1 MTSPASIDRI
11 HAALLVGGVATHEAP
26 IGGAFAFKSFLGGE
40 VAVDGVEPCEAQ
52 HAGLILPTLQEPAYI
67 TTDADGIHFHK
78 ALVANNNITGFARVT
93 LTPGN
98 RASVS
103 VSDRPAHLGEIV
115 AGIAAGSDLVAD
127 AVGEGE
133 ALFKCLWVGVVGGL
147 SGATTATTTAVVDWE
162 LASALLGWGGEFFK
176 ADQPIPAGARWIT
189 VHPNGNG
196 SKGVPVLV
204 QPAQDGTF
212 RVIGGAG
219 GKLNMLKLRGVK
231 SQEEYRQEHAQ
242 RAAEKRN
249 QRREQV
255 RRDKELGIHEA
266 KVAARENINE
276 QRKSAQRDFIQQ
288 VADAMGWSDAEMAL
302 DTKGLSEE
310 AQKKAEQQHH
320 ARLLAKAK
328 EAVATQRQMLVAS
341 QDARAAAGLGEVP
354 LNAGMDQLSVDDIDP
369 VRVSES
375 AGVSQAFKAR
385 SEAAGLTQDK
395 LDSEVGRIRER
406 EVERTGRAGRDQD
419 AAVDRGDVAEL
430 VRKELEAVPKP
441 ELKARVVDA
450 QRAVKLLK
458 AQKAMQ
464 ALEKAAREA
473 NRAVDASTVEPRAYV
488 LEASDTVEDR
498 DVLRGLADDVRTR
511 VASSFLAGV
520 KEAGGEDAVEAHA
533 TAGAYNA
540 INALSQTVGGG
551 SMLDRSVV
559 DVLGI
564 AGAAQVLARR
574 LHRDLRDVDEVAAG
588 LEEFHVTESPKRQQ
602 EAIDSAREL
611 QDAAAEIEQ
620 GEAAHAS
627 DLAAASELNRQR
639 KEHLAEARKVLGQA
653 LGEGEAHAAMIA
665 ALRAGPR
672 ESLDVSLGKTPLDSA
687 VKQLWALGLKEGD
700 YTIDRVAG
708 NTFATIH
715 AAGMDKLAAPV
726 DKENMERVSRN
737 LAIMRGDHDEDDWM
751 PQGFARR
758 PDLDLK
764 PPPGVA
770 ATLAAPMDWGHPDR
784 EQALKDHIGGRMAD
798 GEAPADI
805 LADVQSGTYFERS
818 GDADGYRAALDAV
831 VPNKDGKRMVRA
843 EDLAP
848 VFDRYADDYVQRRW
862 GGQRSTLNKQS
873 FEPDAVAQD
882 ALHRA
887 LSDEP
892 TGVAAYKS
900 IGDMT
905 RGDRKALRAY
915 FAKHIAK
922 ESPEQAQLR
931 EHAEKLQANEPEHF
945 MEDMFG
951 EVSEN
956 PAWRAWR
963 TETDQALASVAAA
976 GLDWNRYCKMVGGK
990 AKAFEAVQDLVRSR
1004 VAESF
1009 AKSYNTLRP
1018 HAPLK
1023 VGRTVV
1029 RNNIGHLSAI
1039 DPEERERRL
1048 AMERELI
1055 DGLRERVNGRYASG
1069 SVSDRIEGQR
1079 EQQAAFEQ
1087 SQMGFFAADELEPP
1101 GAAADRPLKPDERHT
1116 VGHAAEQMI
1125 SRMMGVVGGNFE
1137 PGKPVKLFNPSMSAD
1152 RSSPEAYKKTKDNA
1166 KRQRMIK
1173 LIVENKRV
1181 IAGAGVGS
1189 GKAQPL
1195 DAKLLT
1201 PSGWVRMGDAYV
1213 GMPIVA
1219 GDGSVSV
1226 VTGVYPQ
1233 GEKPIYRVTMADGGS
1248 TECCDEHLWLTTTEL
1263 ERKRIARGSAVVG
1276 AVRPLSEV
1284 RASLTVRHGIRNHHA
1299 PLAGVAG
1306 FRASPVPIDP
1316 YVLGALLGDGSISAG
1331 GHARLSSADPELVA
1345 RVGAALPG
1353 DCVVI
1358 KEVGA
1363 NFDYRITRGSKG
1375 GALNPKNALSVALLG
1390 LGVAGCNASTKFIP
1404 NLYLFNSVEVRLA
1417 VLQGLLD
1424 TDGWL
1429 ESDGGSVKFTSIS
1442 NELAQG
1448 VEFLCR
1454 SLGGISRRT
1463 LKRPTYTHN
1472 GEKKRGQ
1479 DAHVITLSLP
1489 SWVRPFRLRRK
1500 DDAFK
1505 PKTKYAP
1512 RARVIDSVEFVGV
1525 KRAQCIAIAHPSHLY
1540 VTDDF
1545 IVTHNT
1551 GMGLG
1556 AFAHL
1561 HSTGKVKKGLFVVP
1575 SIVQGQFGAEALR
1588 FLKPGQFSWH
1598 CEPGGSY
1605 EDRLAAYKNP
1615 DSHFA
1620 VVTHQS
1626 FRDDLLR
1633 MASAKEGVEAD
1644 EINTKLAG
1652 MSKEDRAKYVKDVL
1666 DHHGIAWDYVMADEA
1681 HGLLNRAGK
1690 ENSGMSNIIEG
1701 ATDNAEYYMH
1711 ASGDPVKNDASEAF
1725 SLLQKMDG
1733 ARYNDRDAFMRR
1745 YGGDTQAA
1753 KEGLQRELAR
1763 HLYAMSVKPDVK
1775 VTRTESTV
1783 KQSPEQQ
1790 AALDTLENSAA
1801 SLRIARMT
1809 GKVDVSAAKAFA
1821 PAMFEGVPDE
1831 RHEEVAKKVAEDVV
1845 ILKQTAIK
1853 RILNNHPSAAKLDHV
1868 AAMAKERKGKQG
1880 VVFAHNLEAVD
1891 RIKAR
1896 LESEGH
1902 RVVTIS
1908 GKDSSA
1914 DKAAKIQAFNPDKGD
1929 ATADIIVCSDA
1940 GATGANLQS
1949 GKWLCQYDCPDTA
1962 MTHAQRQGRINRIGQ
1977 KNPVELIDL
1986 IADHDLDRRARKRLA
2001 TKYNLRE
2008 LLTSPLEG
2016 IDDSGLAHYL
2026 HRRSVGDDSAQGD
2039 LF

>member
-1 MTSPASIDRI
+1 MISPASIDRI

-26 IGGAFAFKSFLGGE
+26 VDGAFVFKSFLGGD
-40 VAVDGVEPCEAQ
+40 VAVEGVEPCEAQ
-52 HAGLILPTLQEPAYI
+52 HSGLILPTLQAPAYI
-67 TTDADGIHFHK
+67 TTDADGVHFHK
-78 ALVANNNITGFARVT
+78 ALVADNNITGFARVT

-147 SGATTATTTAVVDWE
+147 SGATTSTTTAVVDWE

-176 ADQPIPAGARWIT
+176 ADHGAIPAGARWIT

-255 RRDKELGIHEA
+255 RRDKELGLHDA
-266 KVAARENINE
+266 KVAAREHINE
-276 QRKSAQRDFIQQ
+276 QRKTAQRDFIQQ
-288 VADAMGWSDAEMAL
+288 VADAMGWSDDEMAL

-310 AQKKAEQQHH
+310 AKKKAEQQHH

-341 QDARAAAGLGEVP
+341 QDARAAAGLNEVP

-375 AGVSQAFKAR
+375 SGVSPAFKAR
-385 SEAAGLTQDK
+385 SEAAGLTQEK

-406 EVERTGRAGRDQD
+406 EVESTGRAGRDQD

-441 ELKARVVDA
+441 DLKARVVDA
-450 QRAVKLLK
+450 QRAVKLIK

-488 LEASDTVEDR
+488 LESTDTVEDK
-498 DVLRGLADDVRTR
+498 DVLRDLADDVRTK

-520 KEAGGEDAVEAHA
+520 KDAGGEDAVEAHA
-533 TAGAYNA
+533 MAGAYNA

-672 ESLDVSLGKTPLDSA
+672 ESLDVSLGKTALDSA

-715 AAGMDKLAAPV
+715 ASGMDKLAAPV

-784 EQALKDHIGGRMAD
+784 EQALKDYIGGRMAD
-798 GEAPADI
+798 GDSPADI
-805 LADVQSGTYFERS
+805 FRDANSQHFFERS
-818 GDADGYRAALDAV
+818 GDADAYGAALDAV
-831 VPNKDGKRMVRA
+831 VPRKDGRTIKRV
-843 EDLAP
+843 EELAP
-848 VFDRYADDYVQRRW
+848 LFNRYADDYVQRRW
-862 GGQRSTLNKQS
+862 GGQRSALNKQS

-892 TGVAAYKS
+892 TGVAAYKA
-900 IGDMT
+900 IGDLT
-905 RGDRKALRAY
+905 REDRKALRAY
-915 FAKHIAK
+915 FDKHVAKSSEDVGA
-922 ESPEQAQLR
+922 
-931 EHAEKLQANEPEHF
+931 LQDAVETLKRNEPERY
-945 MEDMFG
+945 MPDTTPEWIEWSGKMSSLTSRIG
-951 EVSEN
+951 QAQTEVEREGLKRERASLAQAEPGDVFSQMGEN
-956 PAWRAWR
+956 PSWNDWRGRMNDA
-963 TETDQALASVAAA
+963 EDKLKAANLNWQSY
-976 GLDWNRYCKMVGGK
+976 GRMLGGK
-990 AKAFEAVQDLVRSR
+990 VKAFEVVQDLVRSR
-1004 VAESF
+1004 IASSF
-1009 AKSYNTLRP
+1009 VKSYNTLRP

-1023 VGRTVV
+1023 LGRTVI
-1029 RNNIGHLSAI
+1029 RNDRGHIAAT
-1039 DPEERERRL
+1039 DPEELEKQLKRD
-1048 AMERELI
+1048 RELI
-1055 DGLRERVNGRYASG
+1055 DSLRTRNSDGSYASG
-1069 SVSDRIEGQR
+1069 GVADKIAGQR
-1079 EQQAAFEQ
+1079 EERAAYEQ
-1087 SQMGFFAADELEPP
+1087 TQMGFFASDVPDPKTETPLN
-1101 GAAADRPLKPDERHT
+1101 AAERHT

-1125 SRMMGVVGGNFE
+1125 SRMMGVVGRNFE

-1152 RSSPEAYKKTKDNA
+1152 RTTKETYEKTKDNA

-1173 LIVENKRV
+1173 LIAANKRV

-1189 GKAQPL
+1189 GK
-1195 DAKLLT
+1195 
-1201 PSGWVRMGDAYV
+1201 
-1213 GMPIVA
+1213 
-1219 GDGSVSV
+1219 
-1226 VTGVYPQ
+1226 
-1233 GEKPIYRVTMADGGS
+1233 
-1248 TECCDEHLWLTTTEL
+1248 
-1263 ERKRIARGSAVVG
+1263 
-1276 AVRPLSEV
+1276 
-1284 RASLTVRHGIRNHHA
+1284 
-1299 PLAGVAG
+1299 
-1306 FRASPVPIDP
+1306 
-1316 YVLGALLGDGSISAG
+1316 
-1331 GHARLSSADPELVA
+1331 
-1345 RVGAALPG
+1345 
-1353 DCVVI
+1353 
-1358 KEVGA
+1358 
-1363 NFDYRITRGSKG
+1363 
-1375 GALNPKNALSVALLG
+1375 
-1390 LGVAGCNASTKFIP
+1390 
-1404 NLYLFNSVEVRLA
+1404 
-1417 VLQGLLD
+1417 
-1424 TDGWL
+1424 
-1429 ESDGGSVKFTSIS
+1429 
-1442 NELAQG
+1442 
-1448 VEFLCR
+1448 
-1454 SLGGISRRT
+1454 
-1463 LKRPTYTHN
+1463 
-1472 GEKKRGQ
+1472 
-1479 DAHVITLSLP
+1479 
-1489 SWVRPFRLRRK
+1489 
-1500 DDAFK
+1500 
-1505 PKTKYAP
+1505 
-1512 RARVIDSVEFVGV
+1512 
-1525 KRAQCIAIAHPSHLY
+1525 
-1540 VTDDF
+1540 
-1545 IVTHNT
+1545 T

-1561 HSTGKVKKGLFVVP
+1561 YTTGKVKKGLFVVP

-1588 FLKPGQFSWH
+1588 FLKAGQFNWH

-1633 MASAKEGVEAD
+1633 MASAKEGAEPE
-1644 EINTKLAG
+1644 EINTKLAA
-1652 MSKEDRAKYVKDVL
+1652 MSKEDRAKYVKGVL

-1711 ASGDPVKNDASEAF
+1711 ASGDPVKNDPSEAF

-1775 VTRTESTV
+1775 VTRTEATV

-1809 GKVDVSAAKAFA
+1809 GKVDVAAAKAFA

-1831 RHEEVAKKVAEDVV
+1831 QHEEVAKKVAEDAA

-1868 AAMAKERKGKQG
+1868 AAMAKERNGKQG

-1896 LESEGH
+1896 LEAEGH

-1986 IADHDLDRRARKRLA
+1986 IADHELDRRARKRLA

-2016 IDDSGLAHYL
+2016 IDDTGLAHYL
-2026 HRRSVGDDSAQGD
+2026 HRRAVGDDSAQGD

>member
-1 MTSPASIDRI
+1 MISPASIDRI

-26 IGGAFAFKSFLGGE
+26 IGGAFVFKSFLGGD
-40 VAVDGVEPCEAQ
+40 VAVEGVEPCEAQ
-52 HAGLILPTLQEPAYI
+52 HSGLILPTLQAPAYI
-67 TTDADGIHFHK
+67 TTDADGVHFHK
-78 ALVANNNITGFARVT
+78 ALVADNNITGFARVT

-147 SGATTATTTAVVDWE
+147 SGATTSTTMAVVDWE

-176 ADQPIPAGARWIT
+176 SDHKPLAPGQRWIT
-189 VHPNGNG
+189 VHPNGRNA
-196 SKGVPVLV
+196 KGVPVLV
-204 QPAQDGTF
+204 EPVDDSGTY
-212 RVIGGAG
+212 RIIEGAE
-219 GKLNMLKLRGVK
+219 GKLNMMKINGLK
-231 SQEEYRQEHAQ
+231 SEEDYRKEHAL
-242 RAAEKRN
+242 RAAEKR
-249 QRREQV
+249 QRRREQV

-266 KVAARENINE
+266 KVAAREGINE
-276 QRKSAQRDFIQQ
+276 QKKAAEHDFIRQ

-310 AQKKAEQQHH
+310 AKKKAEQQHH
-320 ARLLAKAK
+320 SRLLSKAI
-328 EAVATQRQMLVAS
+328 EAADLQRQMLVAD

-354 LNAGMDQLSVDDIDP
+354 LNAGMDRLSVDDIDP
-369 VRVSES
+369 VRVPES
-375 AGVSQAFKAR
+375 SGVSPAFKAR
-385 SEAAGLTQDK
+385 SEAAGLTQDR
-395 LDSEVGRIRER
+395 LDTEVGKIRAR
-406 EVERTGRAGRDQD
+406 EVERTGRPSPSRD
-419 AAVDRGDVAEL
+419 AALDRADVAEL
-430 VRKELEAVPKP
+430 VRKEVEQIPRPDLKPKVLEAN
-441 ELKARVVDA
+441 KAVALVLARKRLTEYRKLA
-450 QRAVKLLK
+450 RA
-458 AQKAMQ
+458 
-464 ALEKAAREA
+464 A
-473 NRAVDASTVEPRAYV
+473 NKEVDASTVAPKAYV
-488 LEASDTVEDR
+488 LEISETVDKSAIIKDIESDIRAAV
-498 DVLRGLADDVRTR
+498 GSA
-511 VASSFLAGV
+511 FMAGIR
-520 KEAGGEDAVEAHA
+520 EAGGENAVEAHA
-533 TAGAYNA
+533 MAGAYNA
-540 INALSQTVGGG
+540 INAVTQVVGGG

-574 LHRDLRDVDEVAAG
+574 LHKELSSVDEVAAG
-588 LEEFHVTESPKRQQ
+588 LETYHVMETRNRQQ

-672 ESLDVSLGKTPLDSA
+672 ESLDVSLGKTALDSA

-715 AAGMDKLAAPV
+715 ASGMDKLAAPV

-784 EQALKDHIGGRMAD
+784 EQALKDYIGGRMAD
-798 GEAPADI
+798 GDSPADI
-805 LADVQSGTYFERS
+805 FRDANSQHFFERS
-818 GDADGYRAALDAV
+818 GDADAYGAALDAV
-831 VPNKDGKRMVRA
+831 VPRKDGRTIKRV
-843 EDLAP
+843 EELAP
-848 VFDRYADDYVQRRW
+848 LFNRYADDYVQRRW
-862 GGQRSTLNKQS
+862 GGQRSALNKQS

-892 TGVAAYKS
+892 TGVAAYKA
-900 IGDMT
+900 IGDLT
-905 RGDRKALRAY
+905 REDRKALRAY
-915 FAKHIAK
+915 FDKHVAKSSEDVGA
-922 ESPEQAQLR
+922 
-931 EHAEKLQANEPEHF
+931 LQDAVETLKRNEPERY
-945 MEDMFG
+945 MPDTTPEWIEWSGKMSSLTSRIG
-951 EVSEN
+951 QAQTEVEREGLKRERASLAQAEPGDVFSQMGEN
-956 PAWRAWR
+956 PSWNDWRGRMNDA
-963 TETDQALASVAAA
+963 EDKLKAANLNWQSY
-976 GLDWNRYCKMVGGK
+976 GRMLGGK
-990 AKAFEAVQDLVRSR
+990 VKAFEAVQDLVRSR
-1004 VAESF
+1004 IASSF
-1009 AKSYNTLRP
+1009 VKSYNTLRP

-1023 VGRTVV
+1023 LGRTVI
-1029 RNNIGHLSAI
+1029 RNDRGHIAAT
-1039 DPEERERRL
+1039 DPEELEKQLKRD
-1048 AMERELI
+1048 RELI
-1055 DGLRERVNGRYASG
+1055 DSLRTRNSDGSYASG
-1069 SVSDRIEGQR
+1069 GVADKIAGQR
-1079 EQQAAFEQ
+1079 EERAAYEQ
-1087 SQMGFFAADELEPP
+1087 TQMGFFASDVPDPKTETPLS
-1101 GAAADRPLKPDERHT
+1101 AAERHT
-1116 VGHAAEQMI
+1116 VGHAAEQMLG
-1125 SRMMGVVGGNFE
+1125 RMMGVVGRNFE

-1152 RSSPEAYKKTKDNA
+1152 RTTKETYEKTKDNA

-1173 LIVENKRV
+1173 LIVANKRV

-1189 GKAQPL
+1189 GK
-1195 DAKLLT
+1195 
-1201 PSGWVRMGDAYV
+1201 
-1213 GMPIVA
+1213 
-1219 GDGSVSV
+1219 
-1226 VTGVYPQ
+1226 
-1233 GEKPIYRVTMADGGS
+1233 
-1248 TECCDEHLWLTTTEL
+1248 
-1263 ERKRIARGSAVVG
+1263 
-1276 AVRPLSEV
+1276 
-1284 RASLTVRHGIRNHHA
+1284 
-1299 PLAGVAG
+1299 
-1306 FRASPVPIDP
+1306 
-1316 YVLGALLGDGSISAG
+1316 
-1331 GHARLSSADPELVA
+1331 
-1345 RVGAALPG
+1345 
-1353 DCVVI
+1353 
-1358 KEVGA
+1358 
-1363 NFDYRITRGSKG
+1363 
-1375 GALNPKNALSVALLG
+1375 
-1390 LGVAGCNASTKFIP
+1390 
-1404 NLYLFNSVEVRLA
+1404 
-1417 VLQGLLD
+1417 
-1424 TDGWL
+1424 
-1429 ESDGGSVKFTSIS
+1429 
-1442 NELAQG
+1442 
-1448 VEFLCR
+1448 
-1454 SLGGISRRT
+1454 
-1463 LKRPTYTHN
+1463 
-1472 GEKKRGQ
+1472 
-1479 DAHVITLSLP
+1479 
-1489 SWVRPFRLRRK
+1489 
-1500 DDAFK
+1500 
-1505 PKTKYAP
+1505 
-1512 RARVIDSVEFVGV
+1512 
-1525 KRAQCIAIAHPSHLY
+1525 
-1540 VTDDF
+1540 
-1545 IVTHNT
+1545 T

-1561 HSTGKVKKGLFVVP
+1561 HTTGKVKKGLFVVP

-1588 FLKPGQFSWH
+1588 FLKAGQFNWH

-1633 MASAKEGVEAD
+1633 MASAKEGAEPE
-1644 EINTKLAG
+1644 EINTKLAA
-1652 MSKEDRAKYVKDVL
+1652 MSKEDRAKYVKGVL

-1711 ASGDPVKNDASEAF
+1711 ASGDPVKNDPSEAF

-1763 HLYAMSVKPDVK
+1763 HLYAMSVKPGGIS
-1775 VTRTESTV
+1775 VTKTEESV

-1790 AALDTLENSAA
+1790 AALDALENSAA

-1809 GKVDVSAAKAFA
+1809 DKVDVAAAKVFA
-1821 PAMFEGVPDE
+1821 PAMFEGVPEE
-1831 RHEEVAKKVAEDVV
+1831 RHEEVAKKVAEDAA

-1853 RILNNHPSAAKLDHV
+1853 RILNNHPNAAKLDRV

-1896 LESEGH
+1896 LEAEGH

-1914 DKAAKIQAFNPDKGD
+1914 DKAAKIQAFHPDKGD
-1929 ATADIIVCSDA
+1929 PTADIIVCSDA

-1949 GKWLCQYDCPDTA
+1949 GRWLCQYDSPDTA
-1962 MTHAQRQGRINRIGQ
+1962 MTHAQRAGRIHRIGQ
-1977 KNPVELIDL
+1977 NKDIELIDL
-1986 IADHDLDRRARKRLA
+1986 IADHEMERRARKRLA

-2016 IDDSGLAHYL
+2016 IDDTGLAHYL
-2026 HRRSVGDDSAQGD
+2026 HRRAVGDDSAQGD